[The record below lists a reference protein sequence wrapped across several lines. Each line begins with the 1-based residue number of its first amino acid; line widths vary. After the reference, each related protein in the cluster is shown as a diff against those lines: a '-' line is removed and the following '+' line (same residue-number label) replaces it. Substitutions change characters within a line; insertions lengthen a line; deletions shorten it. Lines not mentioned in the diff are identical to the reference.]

1 MAEDECV
8 CVLLRVNV
16 QLCVVWLDI
25 SWQSPWTVSGGRF
38 LIRCPKASSPY
49 YPFPFPPPRSHSL
62 SPCPLL
68 FLIPLLSI
76 PHFLPSLFFFATSPI
91 LPSPCFLPTSLSPLL
106 LLLFPLLPL
115 PHLLVSSPSLIAS
128 PPLLSLF
135 LLPSSALTVSSPH
148 LSLVS
153 PLYPQVLSFLCFLS
167 SRSLLSLFLLF
178 SSDFFVSFFLLISL
192 FPLVFSSPNLPL
204 SPCFLL
210 FSLLLVSWPCVS
222 TLPLLVSS
230 PLLFLFPI
238 VLSSPLL
245 LLFPCLSSPQPIA
258 CFLSSLFSSL
268 NLPFSSSFPR
278 FCPLFCFSRSLA
290 SLLFASSPCFLF
302 TPSLLFLPCLL
313 FLFPPSAYLV
323 FFPLFSPSFRALFPL
338 FPPLLSMFPIFRPLL
353 CFFLV
358 PCLSSTHRLFSSDFL
373 SSSLNLPFSPCLLS
387 FSPLFCFSHF
397 LSSLHLSS
405 LPCSTCKKKR
415 LKINLLRRGRRNGGA
430 ERKTTPWLLEKC
442 WGWQCHAWLDHKY
455 TSHDD
460 ERWNKFIRCHM
471 YLTINEDIFIQTI
484 HVLWYF

>member
-8 CVLLRVNV
+8 CVLLCVNV

-38 LIRCPKASSPY
+38 LIRCPKASSSY
-49 YPFPFPPPRSHSL
+49 YPFPSPPPRSHSL

-68 FLIPLLSI
+68 FLFPLLSI

-135 LLPSSALTVSSPH
+135 PLPSSALTVSSPL

-153 PLYPQVLSFLCFLS
+153 PLFPQVLSFLCFLS

-204 SPCFLL
+204 SPCFLV

-222 TLPLLVSS
+222 MLPLLVSS

-245 LLFPCLSSPQPIA
+245 FLFPCLSSPQPIA

-268 NLPFSSSFPR
+268 LPRLLSSFYLVSY
-278 FCPLFCFSRSLA
+278 FYSPLLLILFSFLSFHLPSVPCF
-290 SLLFASSPCFLF
+290 LFSPLSSPCFLSF
-302 TPSLLFLPCLL
+302 ALFCAFSWFLASPQLIAFFPLISFPPLSTSPSLLVSSRSLLSSAFLIS
-313 FLFPPSAYLV
+313 FPP
-323 FFPLFSPSFRALFPL
+323 FTSPP
-338 FPPLLSMFPIFRPLL
+338 
-353 CFFLV
+353 
-358 PCLSSTHRLFSSDFL
+358 
-373 SSSLNLPFSPCLLS
+373 SPAA
-387 FSPLFCFSHF
+387 HV
-397 LSSLHLSS
+397 
-405 LPCSTCKKKR
+405 KKKD
-415 LKINLLRRGRRNGGA
+415 LKSI
-430 ERKTTPWLLEKC
+430 C
-442 WGWQCHAWLDHKY
+442 WGEAGGTEEQR
-455 TSHDD
+455 
-460 ERWNKFIRCHM
+460 ERQPLGYWKSAEVGNVM
-471 YLTINEDIFIQTI
+471 PDLTINIPAMMMSDETSS
-484 HVLWYF
+484 YAATCT